1 MQFQLPIAD
10 AVLQF
15 AVLGTAVLVVQLT
28 LERLHLPAI
37 TGLLVRLRGVLPPPS
52 TLTPYSQRR
61 LRRDAGPTI
70 LPCSDLIPGG
80 VTWPKYL

>member
-28 LERLHLPAI
+28 LERLHLPGI

-52 TLTPYSQRR
+52 TLHAHPLLT
-61 LRRDAGPTI
+61 ATI
-70 LPCSDLIPGG
+70 APGRW
-80 VTWPKYL
+80 TNYIAMQ